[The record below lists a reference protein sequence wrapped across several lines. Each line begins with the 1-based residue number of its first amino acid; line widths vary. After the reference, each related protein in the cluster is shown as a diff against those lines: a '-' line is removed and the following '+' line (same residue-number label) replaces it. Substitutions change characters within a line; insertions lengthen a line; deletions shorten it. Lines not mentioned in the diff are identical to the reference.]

1 MVKQSQVIKL
11 QIIQW
16 QMVFKVD
23 DTVLFLKLMWIPRY
37 FSALFKEWY
46 NVDILQTIL

>member
-11 QIIQW
+11 QIIQL
-16 QMVFKVD
+16 QRVFEVD

-37 FSALFKEWY
+37 LSALFKWY